1 MPYKDEYHP
10 KVRSDLKK
18 LDKSVAR
25 DIYDIQLDNVLGE
38 PHMGQELHGELEG
51 ISTFHFRKNKVEYRI
66 SYIVDESSKTVFVL
80 ILGTRENF
88 YNILRRR
95 LK

>member
-51 ISTFHFRKNKVEYRI
+51 ISTFHFRKNKVDYRI
-66 SYIVDESSKTVFVL
+66 AYSINEAKRVVYFLMIAK
-80 ILGTRENF
+80 RENF
-88 YNILRRR
+88 YDLLKRR
-95 LK
+95 LS